1 MPIGRP
7 LLCNEST
14 RAELSPSTA
23 RQPARDYQN
32 DGAMSLVLTLAS
44 RNLFQ
49 DRLRFVAALVG
60 IVFSV
65 VLIMAQI
72 GLYVGFSRMVTTMI
86 DHASTDLWIVSKG
99 TRYFEDLS
107 LVDTKAGDR
116 LRRIDGVAGVVPTVL
131 GFSAW
136 QLPDGSMTPVFIVG
150 SEVTASGLLPWN
162 VVSGTVQSLIAAGT
176 VAIDRTYADRLGVS
190 EVGTSADIRGE
201 PVTVGAVTH
210 GIRSF
215 TTSPYVFTRLEDAR
229 RYVGLPAGFTSQF
242 LVRVRPDADLER
254 VRHDILAS
262 IPGVQALTPAEFRD
276 ESRSF
281 WLYRTGAGAALVAGA
296 MLGVIVGTVIVAQT
310 LYSSTKD
317 HLFEFATLRAMGAS
331 NRYIYKVI
339 TSQALL
345 SAVTGFAIAALI
357 GFAAVRLTADSAV
370 QIVIGPGLTVGLFVL
385 TVIMCIVSA
394 IASIIRVVRVDPAI
408 VLAR

>member
-1 MPIGRP
+1 
-7 LLCNEST
+7 
-14 RAELSPSTA
+14 
-23 RQPARDYQN
+23 
-32 DGAMSLVLTLAS
+32 MSLVFTLAS

-215 TTSPYVFTRLEDAR
+215 TTSPYVFARLEDAR

-296 MLGVIVGTVIVAQT
+296 VLGVIVGTVIVAQT

-331 NRYIYKVI
+331 NRYIYQVI

-345 SAVTGFAIAALI
+345 SAVTGFAVAALI
-357 GFAAVRLTADSAV
+357 GFAAVRFTADSAV
-370 QIVIGPGLTVGLFVL
+370 QIVIGPGLTLGLFVL

>member
-1 MPIGRP
+1 
-7 LLCNEST
+7 
-14 RAELSPSTA
+14 
-23 RQPARDYQN
+23 
-32 DGAMSLVLTLAS
+32 MSLVLTLAS

-72 GLYVGFSRMVTTMI
+72 GLYAGFSQMVTTMI

-116 LRRIDGVAGVVPTVL
+116 LRRIDGVAGVAPTVL

-150 SEVTASGLLPWN
+150 SDIAASGLMPWN
-162 VVSGTVQSLIAAGT
+162 VVSGTIQSLAAPGM
-176 VAIDRTYADRLGVS
+176 VAIDRTYGDRLGVS
-190 EVGTSADIRGE
+190 EVGASADIRGE
-201 PVTVGAVTH
+201 PVTVGAVTS

-215 TTSPYVFTRLEDAR
+215 TTSPYVFAPLDDAR

-242 LVRVRPDADLER
+242 LVRLRPDADLER
-254 VRHDILAS
+254 VRQDILAS
-262 IPGVQALTPAEFRD
+262 VPGVQALTPAEFRD
-276 ESRSF
+276 ESLSF

-296 MLGVIVGTVIVAQT
+296 VLGVIVGTVIVAQT

-331 NRYIYKVI
+331 NRYIYRVI
-339 TSQALL
+339 ASQALL

-357 GFAAVRLTADSAV
+357 GFAAVRFTADGAV
-370 QIVIGPGLTVGLFVL
+370 QIVIGPGLMLGLFVL
-385 TVIMCIVSA
+385 TMAMCIVSA